1 MAISTT
7 LVNLTGKPV
16 FLVADG
22 VLVRLPE
29 APPPQVVET
38 QSETLRDV
46 IITQVGSLEA
56 RIREVDMV
64 GSLISAPP
72 TLDSVLWLVKPVVIA
87 QFPDRE
93 DFIRPAAYK
102 LTSLD
107 KIDCSTIDV
116 LVLKDAQRM
125 PGFVMALV
133 SVSRSPL
140 VASGNAT
147 QLDDV

>member
-1 MAISTT
+1 
-7 LVNLTGKPV
+7 
-16 FLVADG
+16 
-22 VLVRLPE
+22 
-29 APPPQVVET
+29 
-38 QSETLRDV
+38 
-46 IITQVGSLEA
+46 
-56 RIREVDMV
+56 
-64 GSLISAPP
+64 
-72 TLDSVLWLVKPVVIA
+72 VKPVVIA